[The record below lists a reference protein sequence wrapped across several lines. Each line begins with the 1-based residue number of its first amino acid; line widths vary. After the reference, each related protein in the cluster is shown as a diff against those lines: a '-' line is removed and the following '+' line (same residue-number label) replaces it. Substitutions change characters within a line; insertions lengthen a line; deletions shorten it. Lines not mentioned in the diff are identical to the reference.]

1 MNLFIKIRKIKVIA
15 VLIAALLF
23 TFQIFPWQATQTI
36 LPANPIECGISDF
49 VIIPLLSSTFNLVKD
64 GRQNLEQKTDT
75 NDCDYKND
83 LILTSNI
90 NNYKKLNLGELFT
103 FQRFSTFLTAQFS
116 TST

>member
-1 MNLFIKIRKIKVIA
+1 MNLFIKICRIKA
-15 VLIAALLF
+15 ATVLIAALLF
-23 TFQIFPWQATQTI
+23 TFQVFPFQTTLTI
-36 LPANPIECGISDF
+36 LPPNPIEYGITDF
-49 VIIPLLSSTFNLVKD
+49 VITPLLNSTFNLVKD

-75 NDCDYKND
+75 NDCYCQND

-90 NNYKKLNLGELFT
+90 NNYKKLNLGELFS